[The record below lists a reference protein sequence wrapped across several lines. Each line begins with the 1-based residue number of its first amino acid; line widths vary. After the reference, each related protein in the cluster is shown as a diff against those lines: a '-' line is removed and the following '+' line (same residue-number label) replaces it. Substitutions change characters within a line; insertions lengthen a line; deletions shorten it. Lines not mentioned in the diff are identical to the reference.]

1 MIFYDCVKFVNYYGV
16 SGYSWIILF
25 GFVCNL
31 KHKHSIVDNI
41 IVNIKIVFM
50 LMIFIIF
57 YFYICICIYIEFK
70 LY

>member
-31 KHKHSIVDNI
+31 KHNIVDNI